1 MQEAAEILALG
12 VVPDAEF
19 PAARQVLAPLVLEG
33 VVDAGAWAP
42 MELKR
47 SPATL
52 QCRPYEVPLSED
64 TAGTH

>member
-47 SPATL
+47 SPATF
-52 QCRPYEVPLSED
+52 QCRAYEVPLSKD
-64 TAGTH
+64 TA

>member
-33 VVDAGAWAP
+33 VVDAGGMGSDGLEAITGDI
-42 MELKR
+42 
-47 SPATL
+47 ST
-52 QCRPYEVPLSED
+52 
-64 TAGTH
+64 